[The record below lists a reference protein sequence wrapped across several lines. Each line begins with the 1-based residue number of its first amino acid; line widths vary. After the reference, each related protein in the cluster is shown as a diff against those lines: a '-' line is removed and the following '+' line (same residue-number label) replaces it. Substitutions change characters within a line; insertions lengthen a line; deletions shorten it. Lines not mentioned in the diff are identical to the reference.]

1 MGALMWWIE
10 IEKLYSDVDDFNKE
24 TIFNPTQKLLPPSK
38 YSRFDKFT
46 MSVSEV
52 MTIVILFHMSGYR
65 NFKTFYTEHVCKYMK
80 SEFPKLVSYNRFVE
94 LQASLVI
101 PLIGFLHSQ
110 LGECTGVS
118 FVDSTKIIVCHQ
130 KRAHSHKVFEEYAKW
145 GKTSTGW
152 FYGFKLH
159 LVTNEYGELLAVK
172 LTFANTDDR
181 KPVPKLTEGLI
192 GKLFGDKG
200 YISQKLFEELFER
213 GLQLITRIK
222 KNMKS
227 KLMPVLDKI
236 LLRKRA
242 VIESVIDFL
251 KNMCQI
257 EHTRHRSTQ
266 GFLVSLLA
274 GLIAYSYI
282 PKKPSLNIRLNE
294 YNLPEL
300 TAF

>member
-1 MGALMWWIE
+1 MWWIE

-24 TIFNPTQKLLPPSK
+24 TILNPTQKLLPPSN

-65 NFKTFYTEHVCKYMK
+65 NFKTFYTEHVCKHMK
-80 SEFPKLVSYNRFVE
+80 SEFPRLVSYNRFIE

-101 PLIGFLHSQ
+101 PLVGFLHSQ

-130 KRAHSHKVFEEYAKW
+130 KRAHSHKVFDEYAKW

-181 KPVPKLTEGLI
+181 KPVPELTEGLI

-200 YISQKLFEELFER
+200 YISQKLFEALFER

-222 KNMKS
+222 KNMKN

-282 PKKPSLNIRLNE
+282 PKKPSLNIRPKE
-294 YNLPEL
+294 HNLPEL
-300 TAF
+300 AAF